1 MRFLSSRL
9 ASKTVDQ
16 VNCDDAESVERKIQ
30 EQIDNAAV
38 TELKVSR
45 SQKVRNFLQLTKAV
59 EISRQDVYIDPAI
72 LFIRFFVPVERSE
85 DPVSYFQY

>member
-59 EISRQDVYIDPAI
+59 KISR
-72 LFIRFFVPVERSE
+72 
-85 DPVSYFQY
+85 